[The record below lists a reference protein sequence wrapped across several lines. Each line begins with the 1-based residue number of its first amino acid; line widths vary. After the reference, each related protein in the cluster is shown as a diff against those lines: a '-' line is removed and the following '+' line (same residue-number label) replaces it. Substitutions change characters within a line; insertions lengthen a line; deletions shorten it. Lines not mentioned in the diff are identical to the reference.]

1 MTLVT
6 RRAFG
11 ASVLAVTAALGF
23 AARAEKAT
31 VLKVGYQ
38 KTNLP
43 VIAKKLGVI
52 EKALEPKGIKVE
64 WVEFPAGP
72 PLVEALN
79 VGAINVGWTGD
90 APPIFGQ
97 AAGAAIVYT
106 AALPSNGAGEAVFAK
121 EASGIKT
128 IADLKGK
135 KVAVGKGTSAH
146 NSLIAALE
154 KNGLTLAD
162 IEVVYLGPADAAAA
176 FAADQVVAWAV
187 WDPFFAIAETKY
199 KLTILS
205 RTSDVLKV
213 NTYFLANKD
222 FAADNAD
229 LITTTI
235 AALGEAA
242 AWADANRDQVAE
254 AVAAVTK
261 VPLDAS
267 KLAVSRA
274 TFGIYPI
281 TDAIVASQQATAD
294 RFFALGLVPKD
305 VKIADAVWKAS

>member
-1 MTLVT
+1 MTVLT

-11 ASVLAVTAALGF
+11 ASVLAMTVAMGF
-23 AARAEKAT
+23 EARAEKAT

-52 EKALEPKGIKVE
+52 EKAVAPVKVE
-64 WVEFPAGP
+64 WVEFPASP

-97 AAGAAIVYT
+97 AAGANIVYT
-106 AALPSNGAGEAVFAK
+106 AALPPSGEGEGVFTK
-121 EASGIKT
+121 ETTGIKS
-128 IADLKGK
+128 IAELKGK
-135 KVAVGKGTSAH
+135 KVAVAKGTSAH

-154 KNGLTLAD
+154 KNGLSLTD
-162 IEVVYLGPADAAAA
+162 IEVVYLSPADAAAA
-176 FAADQVVAWAV
+176 FASDQVVAWAV
-187 WDPFFAIAETKY
+187 WDPFFAITESKF

-205 RTSDVLKV
+205 RSADVLNV
-213 NTYFLANKD
+213 NTYFLANKT
-222 FAADNAD
+222 FAAENGD

-235 AALGEAA
+235 EALGEAA
-242 AWADANRDQVAE
+242 KWADTNREQVAE
-254 AVAAVTK
+254 AVAEVTK
-261 VPLDAS
+261 VPLEAN

-274 TFGIYPI
+274 KFGIYPI
-281 TDAIVASQQATAD
+281 TDEIVAGQQATAD
-294 RFFALGLVPKD
+294 RFFKLGLLPKQ
-305 VKIADAVWKAS
+305 VKVSDAIWKAS